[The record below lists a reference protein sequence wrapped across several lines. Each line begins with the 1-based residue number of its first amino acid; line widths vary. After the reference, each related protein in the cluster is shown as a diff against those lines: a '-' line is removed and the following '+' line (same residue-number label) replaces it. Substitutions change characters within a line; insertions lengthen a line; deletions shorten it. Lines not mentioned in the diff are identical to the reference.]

1 MIHREDTNVQDFVYQ
16 IEAGRLKPLVLRFLF
31 FVTVAALAAVYL
43 FFIFRGLDSET
54 AMDQAQIGR
63 QIAAGSGYTTL
74 YARPLA
80 LWQFLNHREQ
90 IPPTP
95 QPDIYNFPLNPVFNA
110 ALLRPIK
117 RWWPMEPPDV
127 VYIGDTVIAA
137 AGIMLFLGS
146 VLITFFLV
154 RDLFDPRIAW
164 LTTGLVLLT
173 DLLWRFSI
181 SGLPQM
187 LLLFLF
193 SAALWLTRCA
203 MMAREDKLTGRT
215 LLSLAGAALL
225 FGLMSLAQPLT
236 SWMFLGFL
244 AFVFTWFRP
253 RAISGL
259 LVFFIYV
266 TMWATVNRGLRV
278 DLPKGEGKID
288 PSRAVV
294 IAIPADG
301 PSLGVAPS
309 GTWM

>member
-43 FFIFRGLDSET
+43 FFIFRGLDSEI

-117 RWWPMEPPDV
+117 RWWPMEPTDV

-146 VLITFFLV
+146 VVITFFLV
-154 RDLFDPRIAW
+154 RGLFDPRIAW

-236 SWMFLGFL
+236 
-244 AFVFTWFRP
+244 
-253 RAISGL
+253 
-259 LVFFIYV
+259 
-266 TMWATVNRGLRV
+266 
-278 DLPKGEGKID
+278 
-288 PSRAVV
+288 
-294 IAIPADG
+294 
-301 PSLGVAPS
+301 
-309 GTWM
+309 